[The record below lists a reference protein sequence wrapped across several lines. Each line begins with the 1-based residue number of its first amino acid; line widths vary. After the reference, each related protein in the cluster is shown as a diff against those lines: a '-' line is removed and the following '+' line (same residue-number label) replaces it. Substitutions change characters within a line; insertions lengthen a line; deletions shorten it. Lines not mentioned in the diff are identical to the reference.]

1 MEYEVTRA
9 VILQGVQGPAGP
21 EGRQVSAAHLC
32 PRDIA
37 ALAQVSRQCHEWL
50 APHLSSLRRR
60 RSAAVRAWDDF
71 SEEHGGPGL
80 AVRVST
86 FKQQR
91 TKAGD
96 NGISPRC
103 VYVYVDEPDAGTLSE
118 ICDWLGTV
126 RPRAL
131 SFFTFRQMGCNCLTD
146 DMLLRCAGEAR
157 LLGIVFC
164 DQITDRAI
172 SQLQAC
178 RSIHLGNTPGVTPA
192 SLRQLPELLHVKYFR
207 HTSSQH
213 GIDDAMLDWLRSRGS
228 SGMLQAVVY

>member
-1 MEYEVTRA
+1 MEYEVTQA
-9 VILQGVQGPAGP
+9 LLQQGVCYPRGVCYHQG
-21 EGRQVSAAHLC
+21 HLC
-32 PRDIA
+32 PRDVA
-37 ALAQVSRQCHEWL
+37 ALSLVSRQFHEWL
-50 APHLSSLRRR
+50 AAHMRNLQSR

-71 SEEHGGPGL
+71 LEEHGNPGV

-91 TKAGD
+91 TEVTD
-96 NGISPRC
+96 NNNINSPRC
-103 VYVYVDEPDAGTLSE
+103 VHVYVDEPDAGTLSE

-131 SFFTFRQMGCNCLTD
+131 NFFTFRQRGCNCLTD
-146 DMLLRCAGEAR
+146 DMLLRGAAEVQ

-172 SQLQAC
+172 AQLQEC

-207 HTSSQH
+207 HTSSKK
-213 GIDDAMLDWLRSRGS
+213 GIDDAMLDWLRRRGR

>member
-1 MEYEVTRA
+1 MEYEVTQA
-9 VILQGVQGPAGP
+9 LIQQC
-21 EGRQVSAAHLC
+21 VSYPRGHPGHLC

-37 ALAQVSRQCHEWL
+37 TLALASRQCHEWL
-50 APHLSSLRRR
+50 APHMRNLQSR

-71 SEEHGGPGL
+71 LEEHGDPGV

-86 FKQQR
+86 FKQEHFKVNFDVNFKFKYVQVY
-91 TKAGD
+91 
-96 NGISPRC
+96 

-131 SFFTFRQMGCNCLTD
+131 VFFTFRKRGCNCLTD
-146 DMLLRCAGEAR
+146 DMLLRCAAEVQ

-172 SQLQAC
+172 AQLQAC

-207 HTSSQH
+207 HTSSEK
-213 GIDDAMLDWLRSRGS
+213 GIDDAMLDWLRRRGR